1 MNHRLPPE
9 KSPQAVSVFVTLHR
23 WMVDNMNKMNKIE
36 KVKIAGFVFSTWKMR
51 LEAMLKCVKARIDQM
66 IGGKK

>member
-1 MNHRLPPE
+1 MLYLDIAIITGE
-9 KSPQAVSVFVTLHR
+9 
-23 WMVDNMNKMNKIE
+23 
-36 KVKIAGFVFSTWKMR
+36 IAGFVFSTWKMR